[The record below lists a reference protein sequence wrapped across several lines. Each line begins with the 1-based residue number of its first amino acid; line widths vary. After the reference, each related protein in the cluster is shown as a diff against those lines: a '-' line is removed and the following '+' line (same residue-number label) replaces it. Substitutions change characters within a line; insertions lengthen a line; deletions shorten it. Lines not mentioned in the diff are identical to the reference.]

1 MAQVTTNLPNGGQ
14 TAHFAI
20 SYDDALSKAKGHDLA
35 VALMG
40 FVEGGLNQIANWFI
54 GVNFHFSF
62 PINVQITGNSGGASW
77 TDPPDIAL
85 PFGYNPTV
93 VLSPGAS
100 PTIGLLRYLLVSEV
114 TEMYMASQGK
124 GWFESTSIFSGADEG
139 SMGESLSRFLAANF
153 LSAFASSIPFGFS
166 VVPLWLNQPVLLDAV
181 NIAPDDIQPDAV
193 TGCGTCFLFFLQN
206 QLGFS
211 IQQIVA
217 ANGSSLAEV
226 YHSLTGKTDGWQAF
240 SKLVQDHYPFASGP
254 YFPPLDNI
262 FPVGEL
268 SNFVVPGILSWVSN
282 APNVAVVVFNP
293 VAPIPVDVTLTS
305 DAPSVISVP
314 ATAKMTSSA
323 TVNLTVPQQSA
334 AFVSKTVHL
343 TAGYAGKQIKLPV
356 KVVRPEDIPLPPLII
371 KPSLAGDPCSK
382 NFIAASS
389 QSFYVSNPDVIH
401 DKTGLTYKWTV
412 TGASAS
418 VTDQPTLTIPSLPP
432 AGTTVD
438 ISVEIK
444 NASKIHAKG
453 DFSFITTSEQ
463 FTLSDMIREVQ
474 CRLSRYKEIN
484 KFIPPWVPIET
495 GDPAVINEQL
505 ASLEAVTKRQ
515 IDAGNGLIKSVEIAR
530 SFIQKR

>member
-1 MAQVTTNLPNGGQ
+1 
-14 TAHFAI
+14 
-20 SYDDALSKAKGHDLA
+20 
-35 VALMG
+35 
-40 FVEGGLNQIANWFI
+40 
-54 GVNFHFSF
+54 
-62 PINVQITGNSGGASW
+62 
-77 TDPPDIAL
+77 
-85 PFGYNPTV
+85 
-93 VLSPGAS
+93 
-100 PTIGLLRYLLVSEV
+100 
-114 TEMYMASQGK
+114 
-124 GWFESTSIFSGADEG
+124 
-139 SMGESLSRFLAANF
+139 
-153 LSAFASSIPFGFS
+153 
-166 VVPLWLNQPVLLDAV
+166 
-181 NIAPDDIQPDAV
+181 
-193 TGCGTCFLFFLQN
+193 
-206 QLGFS
+206 
-211 IQQIVA
+211 
-217 ANGSSLAEV
+217 
-226 YHSLTGKTDGWQAF
+226 
-240 SKLVQDHYPFASGP
+240 
-254 YFPPLDNI
+254 
-262 FPVGEL
+262 
-268 SNFVVPGILSWVSN
+268 
-282 APNVAVVVFNP
+282 
-293 VAPIPVDVTLTS
+293 
-305 DAPSVISVP
+305 
-314 ATAKMTSSA
+314 MTSSA

-382 NFIAASS
+382 KFIAASS

-444 NASKIHAKG
+444 NASKIHAQG